1 MAAQQVGVG
10 KVDNPADVG
19 VREAPAQGGEDGQAV
34 NDVAEGARLE
44 QDDAAGVDFGEGRSA
59 PAGHGYAPSPFRGPR
74 AAGRTGGSV
83 AKAAARRKTDRT
95 DGGRF
100 RGWRI
105 LRTPQT
111 VANLNGFVR
120 TPGPMS
126 PCETVLMMH
135 HPSPHFSPRRLGLL
149 SLPLIAVAATIFAA
163 DAPQAADG
171 PEAHFRRTETLRLR
185 GAAAFADAAREFDAA
200 ASAFADRRPQQKD
213 DPEWAASARC
223 AQAEMLL
230 RLHKAKEARDVL
242 APLLEIPAPP
252 DSPSRGLALFYH
264 GAACFQL
271 GDDMAAGRSLDQL
284 APFQDVAFGPAAR
297 RLLARLHER
306 NDERAEALAQYEAVV
321 SDYAERKKSGAAKG
335 PPPEIVQAA
344 AFRAAVLHYED
355 GQFEKRTTCSP
366 MWAAAPAGQAADAR
380 LYQGC
385 CEVQL
390 KQFARAVETLSS
402 VKDADPLTAAQVLR
416 WLGRAQAD
424 AADPDDADARRE
436 ARRTALETLDRAAQ
450 ALRAPFDGDAA
461 AFARECGDGV
471 LREQADLHERL
482 GEFAEAADLYAR
494 LRAGVASPRRR
505 KRRCS
510 GSFPPASWR
519 ATPRPR
525 TSWPH
530 NSRNPTRKAC
540 LCPRCSSAAART
552 PPSWPRRRRRKRPP
566 DSTAKPSAA
575 SSSSSTSTPNSVTSC
590 KHASVSLG

>member
-1 MAAQQVGVG
+1 
-10 KVDNPADVG
+10 
-19 VREAPAQGGEDGQAV
+19 
-34 NDVAEGARLE
+34 
-44 QDDAAGVDFGEGRSA
+44 
-59 PAGHGYAPSPFRGPR
+59 
-74 AAGRTGGSV
+74 
-83 AKAAARRKTDRT
+83 
-95 DGGRF
+95 
-100 RGWRI
+100 
-105 LRTPQT
+105 
-111 VANLNGFVR
+111 
-120 TPGPMS
+120 
-126 PCETVLMMH
+126 MMH

-171 PEAHFRRTETLRLR
+171 PEAHFRRAETLRLR

-297 RLLARLHER
+297 RLLAQLHER

-355 GQFEKRTTCSP
+355 GQFEKAHDLFADA
-366 MWAAAPAGQAADAR
+366 AAAPAGQAADAR

-450 ALRAPFDGDAA
+450 ALQAPFDGDAA

-494 LRAGVASPRRR
+494 LRAGVASPRRTEEALQR
-505 KRRCS
+505 ELSARVLAGDPAASDKLAAQFEKSYPQSVLMPEVQLRRGENAALLAQKAPPEEAARLNGEAVRRFQLVLDKYPEFGHVLQARLSLAWLTNQRGDYDKRGRCWNKS
-510 GSFPPASWR
+510 NRASARTTWPP
-519 ATPRPR
+519 PR
-525 TSWPH
+525 TCWP
-530 NSRNPTRKAC
+530 
-540 LCPRCSSAAART
+540 
-552 PPSWPRRRRRKRPP
+552 
-566 DSTAKPSAA
+566 TA
-575 SSSSSTSTPNSVTSC
+575 
-590 KHASVSLG
+590 